1 MSAKL
6 QSAIKQ
12 TRPFGSLEQE
22 ASLTLTRLA
31 SELNAEQAELLRG
44 AGVTWTQYNALRI
57 LRGAEGEPLSCGEI
71 GERMISRDSDVT
83 RLLDRL
89 EKQGLVRRARGE
101 RDRRVVK
108 TRITDKGL
116 ALLAELDQPVAEMH
130 ARQLGHRGATKLR
143 TLLSL
148 LEEAAER

>member
-1 MSAKL
+1 MSPKL

-12 TRPFGSLEQE
+12 KRPFGSLEQE
-22 ASLTLTRLA
+22 VSLTLTRLA
-31 SELNAEQAELLRG
+31 SELNAAQADLLRG

-57 LRGAEGEPLSCGEI
+57 LRGAEGEPLSCGDI

-89 EKQGLVRRARGE
+89 EKQGLVHRARGE

-130 ARQLGHRGATKLR
+130 TRQLGHLGTAKLR

-148 LEEAAER
+148 LEEASET

>member
-1 MSAKL
+1 MSPKL
-6 QSAIKQ
+6 QSVIKQ

-22 ASLTLTRLA
+22 VSLTLTRLA

-89 EKQGLVRRARGE
+89 ESQGLVRRARGE

-130 ARQLGHRGATKLR
+130 ARQLGHLGATKLR

-148 LEEAAER
+148 LEEASER